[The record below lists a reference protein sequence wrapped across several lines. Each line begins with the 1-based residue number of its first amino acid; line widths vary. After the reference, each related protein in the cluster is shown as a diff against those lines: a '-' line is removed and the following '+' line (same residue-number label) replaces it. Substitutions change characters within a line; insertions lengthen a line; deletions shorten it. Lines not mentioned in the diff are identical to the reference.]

1 MQPTRWIPWA
11 KGVAQLACAV
21 PLAWL
26 LWDAFY
32 ADLGPDPVLKITHRT
47 GIWALRFLLLS
58 LAMTPLRRLTG
69 RAEPIRFRRML
80 GLWAFAYATLHFLT
94 YLVLDLRGYWPQI
107 LTDVVKRPFITVG
120 FLAWLLL
127 VPLAATSTQA
137 MVRRLGRN
145 WARLHRAVYA
155 IGILACLHFM
165 WLVKSG
171 KKIASQEPLVYL
183 GILVLLLAV
192 RLVPRAG
199 APGRARSSAPTLRSR
214 E

>member
-1 MQPTRWIPWA
+1 MQSTRWIPWA
-11 KGVAQLACAV
+11 KAVAQLACAI

-26 LWDAFY
+26 VWDAY
-32 ADLGPDPVLKITHRT
+32 RGDLGADPVLKITHRT
-47 GIWALRFLLLS
+47 GIWALRFLLAS

-80 GLWAFAYATLHFLT
+80 GLWAFAYASLHLAT

-120 FLAWLLL
+120 FLASLLL
-127 VPLAATSTQA
+127 VPLAVTSTQG

-145 WARLHRAVYA
+145 WARLHRAVYL

-183 GILVLLLAV
+183 GILVVLLGI
-192 RLVPRAG
+192 RLIPRKKVSPRGPSA
-199 APGRARSSAPTLRSR
+199 AR
-214 E
+214 